1 MGEALLA
8 TYLGKKI
15 KDRLEKEGR
24 VRGFEARWKLR
35 NKSSMY
41 VMENARA
48 IRNAEGRTLY
58 YEGTVEDISERKQAE
73 EALKTAATIG
83 ALVILGGSCCGK
95 YLRGELDDPT
105 LFDDWLIEVD
115 DMGNAL
121 KTLKNFEEQFGEGI

>member
-1 MGEALLA
+1 MLFRSVIDGTAEGE
-8 TYLGKKI
+8 I
-15 KDRLEKEGR
+15 KDLVKHG
-24 VRGFEARWKLR
+24 K
-35 NKSSMY
+35 
-41 VMENARA
+41 
-48 IRNAEGRTLY
+48 TL
-58 YEGTVEDISERKQAE
+58 TDDQAE

-95 YLRGELDDPT
+95 YLRTDVDEPL